1 MHNNTI
7 MKNKKNKMSSD
18 IGSVSSPKMSQ
29 PLLHSVQIRAEH
41 LLVTVVTELYR
52 LRVVQQ

>member
-7 MKNKKNKMSSD
+7 MKNKKNKMSSH